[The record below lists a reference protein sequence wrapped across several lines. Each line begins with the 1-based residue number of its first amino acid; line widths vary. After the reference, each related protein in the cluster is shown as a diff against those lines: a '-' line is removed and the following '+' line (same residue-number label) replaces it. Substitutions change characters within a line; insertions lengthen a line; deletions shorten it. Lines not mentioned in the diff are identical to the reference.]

1 LIDNIFIEELQNIES
16 GIVCDAGDSPIKLL
30 MNNVYDSYFVKFHGN
45 TNLIKRASKEARYAA
60 ADLSYSVKGDVTGLS
75 IGHKEWNRARN
86 CIMYVSDFTFALLPG
101 ENGINIEAVGY
112 FIRELSEMGI
122 NFVNVVFDTF
132 QSEQL
137 SQFLTRSGIP
147 NMKHS
152 VDTTINPYMNFY
164 SLLISDQIKAGKNIF
179 LKNNL
184 KSLYRIRNHKGQERI
199 DHSSGNLDYRYF
211 GDWETSRCGLYAKD
225 VSDSFCNWIYMA
237 SQDSY
242 LPTCVYEDENNKVK
256 SLKPSE
262 SDLEFKSLLNKNFKK
277 LVKF

>member
-1 LIDNIFIEELQNIES
+1 
-16 GIVCDAGDSPIKLL
+16 
-30 MNNVYDSYFVKFHGN
+30 
-45 TNLIKRASKEARYAA
+45 
-60 ADLSYSVKGDVTGLS
+60 
-75 IGHKEWNRARN
+75 
-86 CIMYVSDFTFALLPG
+86 
-101 ENGINIEAVGY
+101 
-112 FIRELSEMGI
+112 
-122 NFVNVVFDTF
+122 
-132 QSEQL
+132 
-137 SQFLTRSGIP
+137 
-147 NMKHS
+147 
-152 VDTTINPYMNFY
+152 MNFY

-199 DHSSGNLDYRYF
+199 DHSSGNLDYKYF

-237 SQDSY
+237 SQDAY
-242 LPTCVYEDENNKVK
+242 LPTSIYEDENNKVK